1 MADDNNSDFIGEG
14 DAEAEF
20 VLEDEFVIPDESS
33 QFALKKLYQHHPECV
48 LDYVEE
54 VIPKVSLSIIPA
66 GPSNTAN
73 TENELDTNNKVDYK
87 HITYPFLTIYEK
99 TKIIGMR
106 ANQLSQGAAPFIKVP
121 DYVKNVT
128 EIAKMELEQKRL
140 PYIIKRPLPNGEY
153 EYWRLADL
161 MIL

>member
-14 DAEAEF
+14 DGEGEF
-20 VLEDEFVIPDESS
+20 ILEDEFVNPDETS

-48 LDYVEE
+48 LDYVED
-54 VIPKVSLSIIPA
+54 VIPKVPLSIVPA
-66 GPSNTAN
+66 GPSNASSLDN
-73 TENELDTNNKVDYK
+73 TGINTKIDYK
-87 HITYPFLTIYEK
+87 HITYPFLTVYEK
-99 TKIIGMR
+99 TKLIGMR

-121 DYVKNVT
+121 DYVKNVK
-128 EIAKMELEQKRL
+128 EIARMELEQKRL

-153 EYWRLADL
+153 EYWRLSDL

>member
-14 DAEAEF
+14 DGDGDF
-20 VLEDEFVIPDESS
+20 ILEDEFITQDETS

-54 VIPKVSLSIIPA
+54 VIPKVSLSVIPA
-66 GPSNTAN
+66 GSSISND
-73 TENELDTNNKVDYK
+73 ELDTSIKVDTK

-121 DYVKNVT
+121 DYVKNVK

-140 PYIIKRPLPNGEY
+140 PYIIKRPLRNGTY
-153 EYWRLADL
+153 EYWRLSDL

>member
-14 DAEAEF
+14 DGDGDF
-20 VLEDEFVIPDESS
+20 ILEDEFITQDETS

-54 VIPKVSLSIIPA
+54 VIPKVSLSVIPA
-66 GPSNTAN
+66 GSSISND
-73 TENELDTNNKVDYK
+73 ELDTSIKVDTK

-121 DYVKNVT
+121 DYVKNVK

-140 PYIIKRPLPNGEY
+140 PYIIKRPLPNGTY
-153 EYWRLADL
+153 EYWRLSDL

>member
-14 DAEAEF
+14 DGEGEF
-20 VLEDEFVIPDESS
+20 ILEDEFVNPDETS

-54 VIPKVSLSIIPA
+54 VIPKVPLSIVPA
-66 GPSNTAN
+66 GPSNSV
-73 TENELDTNNKVDYK
+73 NELDTNNKIDTG

-99 TKIIGMR
+99 TKLIGMR

-121 DYVKNVT
+121 DYVKNVK
-128 EIAKMELEQKRL
+128 EIARMELEQKRL

-153 EYWRLADL
+153 EYWRLSDL